1 MLWLAVLIQTLYFIV
16 QNEHIFVL
24 GFILCSLGIRYFTR
38 NQIYYLLLPML
49 FVHLLYLSRRQI
61 RETFFTEA
69 DSLEEKNLGNAV
81 ALQEKKVNTDLTAKE
96 KEDLNRDLTVRPS
109 APPKEN
115 IDVDLEATKMF
126 S

>member
-16 QNEHIFVL
+16 QNEHIFIL
-24 GFILCSLGIRYFTR
+24 GFILCSLGIRHFTR

-49 FVHLLYLSRRQI
+49 FVHALYLSRRQL

-69 DSLEEKNLGNAV
+69 DSLENKKLGSAV
-81 ALQEKKVNTDLTAKE
+81 AMQEEKTNTCLTEKQ

>member
-24 GFILCSLGIRYFTR
+24 GFILGSLGIRYFTR

-49 FVHLLYLSRRQI
+49 FVHALYLSRRQL

-69 DSLEEKNLGNAV
+69 DSLENKKIGGAIAMQEEKTNTCLT
-81 ALQEKKVNTDLTAKE
+81 EKQ

-115 IDVDLEATKMF
+115 IDVDLEVTKMF

>member
-61 RETFFTEA
+61 RETFSVEA
-69 DSLEEKNLGNAV
+69 DSLEEKKLGNAV
-81 ALQEKKVNTDLTAKE
+81 ALQEEKVNTDLTAKQ

>member
-38 NQIYYLLLPML
+38 NQIYYLLLPMI
-49 FVHLLYLSRRQI
+49 FVHALYLSRRQL

-69 DSLEEKNLGNAV
+69 DSLEERKLGNAV
-81 ALQEKKVNTDLTAKE
+81 AMEAEEVDTELTEKQKR
-96 KEDLNRDLTVRPS
+96 DLNRDLTVRPS

>member
-38 NQIYYLLLPML
+38 NQIYYLLLPMI
-49 FVHLLYLSRRQI
+49 FVHALYLSRRQL
-61 RETFFTEA
+61 RESFFTEA
-69 DSLEEKNLGNAV
+69 DSLEERKLGNAV
-81 ALQEKKVNTDLTAKE
+81 AMEAEEVDTELTEQQQKDL
-96 KEDLNRDLTVRPS
+96 DRDLTVRPS

>member
-1 MLWLAVLIQTLYFIV
+1 MLWIAVLIQTLYFIV

-24 GFILCSLGIRYFTR
+24 GFILGSLGIRYFTR

-49 FVHLLYLSRRQI
+49 FVHALYLSRRQL

-69 DSLEEKNLGNAV
+69 DSLENKKLGSAV
-81 ALQEKKVNTDLTAKE
+81 AMQEEKTNTCLTE
-96 KEDLNRDLTVRPS
+96 KQQKDLNRDLTVRPS

>member
-1 MLWLAVLIQTLYFIV
+1 MLWIAVLIQTLYFIV

-49 FVHLLYLSRRQI
+49 FVHALYLSRRQL

-69 DSLEEKNLGNAV
+69 DSLENKKLGSAV
-81 ALQEKKVNTDLTAKE
+81 AMQEEKVNTCLTAE
-96 KEDLNRDLTVRPS
+96 EEAVLNRDLTVRPS

>member
-1 MLWLAVLIQTLYFIV
+1 
-16 QNEHIFVL
+16 
-24 GFILCSLGIRYFTR
+24 
-38 NQIYYLLLPML
+38 ML
-49 FVHLLYLSRRQI
+49 FVHALYLSRRQL

-69 DSLEEKNLGNAV
+69 DSLENKKIGGAIAMQEEKTNTCLT
-81 ALQEKKVNTDLTAKE
+81 EKQ

-115 IDVDLEATKMF
+115 IDVDLEVTKMF